1 MLNKVFATFDEAV
14 ADVADGASIAMESWG
29 VAATPQNLIAAIRRK
44 GVKDL
49 TIITHNFV
57 PLIVFSEEEITMPTA
72 LLPVLKKLI
81 TPVVGIQRL
90 GAGAF
95 VKEYVDKG
103 LEVELT
109 SHGTLASRLYAGAA
123 GLGGIYNPVGLGTV
137 LEEGKERRVIDGKE
151 YHFEEPIR
159 PDYAFIRGHKADR
172 LGNLVYRGTYRTD
185 QPAMAMAAKVTIAE
199 VDEIVEVGEI
209 DPEHVVTPGIFV
221 DRIVRIP
228 EDGLGTHRK
237 TKEMIAG
244 LGEIEI
250 ARKLLFRTTE
260 VDRSP
265 GLVEGRGIKPR
276 LDTQTVAMR
285 AAKELKDGD
294 YANLGFGIPDLCA
307 LYIPEGVIFQSE
319 NGALGYGPLVMEDE
333 IEKAEWHYV
342 AAGGRFFTPVPG
354 MALFDVVT
362 SFAMIRSGRL
372 ITIMGALEVSEKG
385 DLANWN
391 TGGGALGGTIG
402 GGMDLAV
409 GAERVIITMEHTT
422 KEGKPKIVRECTCL
436 LTAKECVDL
445 IVTDLAVI
453 EVTPQGLLLKE
464 VAPGWT
470 AEEVQ
475 GLTEPK
481 LIIAPDLKEI
491 EL

>member
-1 MLNKVFATFDEAV
+1 MLDKVLSNFDEAV
-14 ADVADGASIAMESWG
+14 ADIPDGASIAMESWG
-29 VAATPQNLIAAIRRK
+29 VAATPQNLIAAIKRK

-49 TIITHNFV
+49 TVVTHNFV
-57 PLIVFSEEEITMPTA
+57 PLIVFSEEEVTMPTA
-72 LLPVLKKLI
+72 LLPQLRKLI
-81 TPVVGIQRL
+81 TPVVGIQRM

-109 SHGTLASRLYAGAA
+109 SHGTLASRLYAGAT
-123 GLGGIYNPVGLGTV
+123 GLGGIYNPVGVGTILG
-137 LEEGKERRVIDGKE
+137 EGKEKRVINGRE
-151 YHFEEPIR
+151 FLFEEPIR
-159 PDYAFIRGHKADR
+159 PDYAFIRGYKADK
-172 LGNLVYRGTYRTD
+172 LGNLIYEGTYRTD
-185 QPAMAMAAKVTIAE
+185 QPAMAMAARVTIAE

-228 EDGLGTHRK
+228 EAGLGTHQK
-237 TKEMIAG
+237 TKDIISR

-250 ARKLLFRTTE
+250 ARKMLFRTPE

-265 GLVEGRGIKPR
+265 DLVKGRGMKPR
-276 LDTQTVAMR
+276 LDKETIAMR

-294 YANLGFGIPDLCA
+294 YANLGFGIPDFCA
-307 LYIPEGVIFQSE
+307 LYIPEGVVFQSE

-333 IEKAEWHYV
+333 IEKADWHYV

-362 SFAMIRSGRL
+362 SFAMIRGSRL
-372 ITIMGALEVSEKG
+372 ITILGALEVSEKG

-409 GAERVIITMEHTT
+409 GAKRVIVTMEHTT
-422 KEGKPKIVRECTCL
+422 KDGKPKIVKECTYP

-453 EVTPQGLLLKE
+453 EVTPDGLLLKE
-464 VAPGWT
+464 VAPGW
-470 AEEVQ
+470 APDEVQ
-475 GLTEPK
+475 ELTEPE
-481 LIIAPDLKEI
+481 LLIAPDLREI